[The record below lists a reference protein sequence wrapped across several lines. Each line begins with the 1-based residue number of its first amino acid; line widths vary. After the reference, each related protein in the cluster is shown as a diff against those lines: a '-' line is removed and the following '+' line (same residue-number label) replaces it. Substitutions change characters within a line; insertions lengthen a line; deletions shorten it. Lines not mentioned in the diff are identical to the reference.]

1 MLKLHYR
8 KLLHA
13 LILTKLWEHILPKH
27 ILPNLFLMS
36 QATGI
41 TALEKEWRVPS
52 QNIMDQE

>member
-13 LILTKLWEHILPKH
+13 LILKKLWEH

-36 QATGI
+36 QAAGI